1 MSYEDKLRKYE
12 KEKRKLQ
19 MQGLTDKEYE
29 IAIRKL
35 VKRLGI

>member
-1 MSYEDKLRKYE
+1 MSYEDKLREYE

-35 VKRLGI
+35 VRRLGI